1 MKSIAQRLIK
11 HSEAFFSECIEN
23 PSDEEIEYNNELL
36 ELDNAFMEMLE
47 NMPKQQALEI
57 LSLVEEQDHR
67 IKMLQRAEFEYT
79 KGYSDSYI
87 QRAFFEDTGWYYPDP
102 TYKEKKIKD
111 RI

>member
-11 HSEAFFSECIEN
+11 HSEAFFSEYIEN

-36 ELDNAFMEMLE
+36 ELDSAFMETLI

-57 LSLVEEQDHR
+57 LSLVEEQDYR
-67 IKMLQRAEFEYT
+67 IKMLQRAEFECT

-87 QRAFFEDTGWYYPDP
+87 HRDFFEDTDWYYPNS
-102 TYKEKKIKD
+102 TNKEKK
-111 RI
+111 